1 MRQGTSQNVNR
12 ECKQPRFRL
21 TASSGCMSA
30 LGSRYAASFR
40 YLRTRVTSP
49 LPALPFI
56 KNSPVTPHIFLQANI
71 PTHLPFFGS
80 FLAAGRP
87 RAGCPRFLADFENI
101 KWRGKIE
108 NFSAGLLR
116 VEGGHAG

>member
-12 ECKQPRFRL
+12 VCKQPRSWSAADSGYVS
-21 TASSGCMSA
+21 AS
-30 LGSRYAASFR
+30 GSSYAASH
-40 YLRTRVTSP
+40 LTPRTRASSP
-49 LPALPFI
+49 LPAFPF
-56 KNSPVTPHIFLQANI
+56 KNSPVTPQFFIQANI
-71 PTHLPFFGS
+71 PTRLRFFGS

-116 VEGGHAG
+116 VEAGHAG